1 MSGHASGSDPTARSK
16 RRAGALQKFSTRS
29 PVSLF
34 RQLNRRRT
42 VRLLF
47 QHRGLRLIFVANLVS
62 MIGSG
67 MNTAAVTWFILQ
79 ATHSE
84 MSLSAL
90 VVIQTV
96 PALLMLPFTGVIID
110 REDRRRLIMLLDAL
124 RGVVIFIVAVLAFRT
139 RVQIWHLYAMGVVV
153 AAGFWMFWPT
163 ITALIQELSPESEF
177 VGANT
182 MLLAGVQGG
191 WMIAGAIVGF
201 VYEHIHLGGVL
212 ALDAATYAVSLICY
226 FAVRKGK
233 VTVQPR
239 QVPSHAGEDAW
250 ARYMHELHEGLH
262 YLRHK
267 PHIVLLGVSWSI
279 FVAGMMTQD
288 VTTAPLSDRI
298 LHAGARGYGW
308 LNGGW
313 AVGAFAS
320 ALYAPL
326 VIRLLHGRR
335 AIVCAMALL
344 ALSLTLAPLSGSL
357 ALALMCFIL
366 MGSGRGLAGIA
377 ISSTMME
384 MVPKHF
390 MGRVQNTFFFIGT
403 LLQLV
408 TSIGVGVVAEHISLV
423 LAFAIIGVMYGIAA
437 ITAAWPAAAR
447 VKSHAVS

>member
-1 MSGHASGSDPTARSK
+1 M
-16 RRAGALQKFSTRS
+16 
-29 PVSLF
+29 
-34 RQLNRRRT
+34 
-42 VRLLF
+42 RLLF
-47 QHRGLRLIFVANLVS
+47 QHRGLRLIFIANLVS

-84 MSLSAL
+84 MSLSTL
-90 VVIQTV
+90 VVLQTV
-96 PALLMLPFTGVIID
+96 PALLLLPFTGVIID

-124 RGVVIFIVAVLAFRT
+124 RGTLIFTVAVLAYRNQ
-139 RVQIWHLYAMGVVV
+139 VQVWHLYAMGALV

-177 VGANT
+177 VAANT

-201 VYEHIHLGGVL
+201 VYERIHLGGVL

-233 VTVQPR
+233 VTVKPR
-239 QVPSHAGEDAW
+239 ELPSHVAGDAW
-250 ARYMHELHEGLH
+250 ARYVHELGEGLR
-262 YLRHK
+262 YLRGK
-267 PHIVLLGVSWSI
+267 REIVLLGISWAI
-279 FVAGMMTQD
+279 FIAGMLTQG

-313 AVGAFAS
+313 AIGAFTS

-326 VIRLLHGRR
+326 FIRRLGGRR
-335 AIVCAMALL
+335 SVVCAMAML
-344 ALSLTLAPLSGSL
+344 ALSLTVAPFSVSL
-357 ALALMCFIL
+357 GIAVMCYVA
-366 MGSGRGLAGIA
+366 MGTGRGLAGVG

-403 LLQLV
+403 SLQLV
-408 TSIGVGVVAEHISLV
+408 TSIAAGAVAEHISLR
-423 LAFAIIGVMYGIAA
+423 LAFSIIGVMYGVAA
-437 ITAAWPAAAR
+437 LTAAWPVSTVGAVYDRAYSADSGKSAR
-447 VKSHAVS
+447 SEEV

>member
-1 MSGHASGSDPTARSK
+1 
-16 RRAGALQKFSTRS
+16 
-29 PVSLF
+29 
-34 RQLNRRRT
+34 

-47 QHRGLRLIFVANLVS
+47 QHRGLRLIFIANLVS

-67 MNTAAVTWFILQ
+67 MNAAAVTWFILQ

-84 MSLSAL
+84 MSLSTL
-90 VVIQTV
+90 VVLQTV

-124 RGVVIFIVAVLAFRT
+124 RGAVILAVAVLAFRNQ
-139 RVQIWHLYAMGVVV
+139 VHIWHLYAMGALV

-201 VYEHIHLGGVL
+201 VYERIHLGGVL
-212 ALDAATYAVSLICY
+212 ALDAATYAISLICY

-233 VTVQPR
+233 VLVQPR
-239 QVPSHAGEDAW
+239 EVPSHVAGDAW
-250 ARYMHELHEGLH
+250 SRYLHELREGLH

-267 PHIVLLGVSWSI
+267 RYIVLLGISWSI
-279 FVAGMMTQD
+279 FIAGMLTQG

-308 LNGGW
+308 LNAGW
-313 AVGAFAS
+313 AIGAFTS
-320 ALYAPL
+320 TLYAPL
-326 VIRLLHGRR
+326 FIRRLHGRR
-335 AIVCAMALL
+335 SVVSAMAML
-344 ALSLTLAPLSGSL
+344 ALSLAVAPFSGTV
-357 ALALMCFIL
+357 AVAVMCYIV

-377 ISSTMME
+377 ISSSMME

-408 TSIGVGVVAEHISLV
+408 TSILVGAVAEHVSLA
-423 LAFAIIGVMYGIAA
+423 LAFSIIGVMYGIAA
-437 ITAAWPAAAR
+437 ITAAWPVAAPAK
-447 VKSHAVS
+447 VPETATSAG

>member
-1 MSGHASGSDPTARSK
+1 
-16 RRAGALQKFSTRS
+16 
-29 PVSLF
+29 
-34 RQLNRRRT
+34 

-47 QHRGLRLIFVANLVS
+47 QHRGLRLIFLANLVS

-67 MNTAAVTWFILQ
+67 MNSAAVTWFILQ

-110 REDRRRLIMLLDAL
+110 REDRRRLIMVLDAL
-124 RGVVIFIVAVLAFRT
+124 RGILILGVAFLAFRNK
-139 RVQIWHLYAMGVVV
+139 VQVWHLYAMGALV

-233 VTVQPR
+233 VTVKPR
-239 QVPSHAGEDAW
+239 EVPAHVAENAL
-250 ARYMHELHEGLH
+250 ARYTHELHEGLH

-267 PHIVLLGVSWSI
+267 PHIVLLGISWSI
-279 FVAGMMTQD
+279 FVAGMMTQG

-326 VIRLLHGRR
+326 AIRWLRGRR
-335 AIVCAMALL
+335 AIVFAMAML
-344 ALSLTLAPLSGSL
+344 AVALTMAPFSGSVAIAVL
-357 ALALMCFIL
+357 CYVV
-366 MGSGRGLAGIA
+366 MGSGRGLAGVA

-403 LLQLV
+403 SMQLV
-408 TSIGVGVVAEHISLV
+408 TSIAAGAIAEHVSLT
-423 LAFAIIGVMYGIAA
+423 LAFSVIGTMYGIAA
-437 ITAAWPAAAR
+437 ITAALPVAAP
-447 VKSHAVS
+447 VKVAAYD

>member
-79 ATHSE
+79 STHSE

-124 RGVVIFIVAVLAFRT
+124 RGTLILSVAFLAFRNK
-139 RVQIWHLYAMGVVV
+139 VQVWHLYVMCALV

-191 WMIAGAIVGF
+191 WMIAGALVGF
-201 VYEHIHLGGVL
+201 VYERIHLGGVL
-212 ALDAATYAVSLICY
+212 ALDDATYVVSLLCY
-226 FAVRKGK
+226 FGVRKGR
-233 VTVQPR
+233 VTAKPR
-239 QVPSHAGEDAW
+239 ELPSNVDDG
-250 ARYMHELHEGLH
+250 
-262 YLRHK
+262 
-267 PHIVLLGVSWSI
+267 SW
-279 FVAGMMTQD
+279 
-288 VTTAPLSDRI
+288 
-298 LHAGARGYGW
+298 
-308 LNGGW
+308 
-313 AVGAFAS
+313 
-320 ALYAPL
+320 
-326 VIRLLHGRR
+326 
-335 AIVCAMALL
+335 
-344 ALSLTLAPLSGSL
+344 
-357 ALALMCFIL
+357 
-366 MGSGRGLAGIA
+366 
-377 ISSTMME
+377 
-384 MVPKHF
+384 
-390 MGRVQNTFFFIGT
+390 
-403 LLQLV
+403 
-408 TSIGVGVVAEHISLV
+408 
-423 LAFAIIGVMYGIAA
+423 
-437 ITAAWPAAAR
+437 
-447 VKSHAVS
+447 